1 MSNKTVDGRI
11 GYELKRVQHAL
22 RLKMDV
28 GLRDAGLTTPQYAAL
43 SVLNDSPG
51 LSGAAL
57 ARRCFVTSQTMNQ
70 ILANLESDGLVE
82 RRDHP
87 EHGRV
92 LQAFLTKRGTKSLVK
107 AHRTV
112 NEIEE
117 QMLDGLGKKK
127 RARFLDALLS
137 CTKSLESRK
146 PE

>member
-1 MSNKTVDGRI
+1 MNNKTVDGRI

-22 RLKMDV
+22 RLKMDA
-28 GLRDAGLTTPQYAAL
+28 GLRDGGLTTPQYAAM
-43 SVLNDSPG
+43 SVLEDSPG

-57 ARRCFVTSQTMNQ
+57 ARRCFVTPQTMNQ
-70 ILANLESDGLVE
+70 ILANLEGDGLVE

-112 NEIEE
+112 DEIEE
-117 QMLDGLGKKK
+117 QMLDGLGNKK

-137 CTKSLESRK
+137 CTKSLESR
-146 PE
+146 